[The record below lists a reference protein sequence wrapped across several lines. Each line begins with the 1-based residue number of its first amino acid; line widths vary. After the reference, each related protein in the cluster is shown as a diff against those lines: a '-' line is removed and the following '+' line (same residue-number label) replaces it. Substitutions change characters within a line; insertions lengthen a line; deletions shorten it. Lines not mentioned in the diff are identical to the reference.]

1 MGLKKKVTRINV
13 RAYQLCICIYI
24 TQQKN
29 QDKNVHVRLVYFGKK
44 KKSHSQTSRIKL

>member
-1 MGLKKKVTRINV
+1 MGLKKKVTQINV